1 MNHADH
7 TSPFVRYTREE
18 WAKLRDNTPLTLTE
32 ADVAALRSADEP
44 VDLREVEEVY
54 LPLSR
59 LLSMFATARARFH
72 EDLSAFMDRE
82 AHIDRVPWV
91 IGIAGSVS
99 VGKSTTAR
107 LLQALLRRWPTTP
120 DVELVT
126 TDGFLRSNAE
136 LEFLGLEARKGFP
149 ESYDQGALLRFLQSV
164 KSAYPESRVPVYDHK
179 IYDIV
184 PGQEQIIPRCDILIL
199 EGLNVLQPASMRRDG
214 GLAVSDYIDFSIYV
228 DAHEDDLERWFIT
241 RFERHLNAAKDDD
254 ESFFKQWVD
263 MPRDMA
269 MVLAEKVWKEINL
282 VNLRDNILP
291 TRRRASCVLTKG
303 ADHSI
308 EHIRVRRF

>member
-1 MNHADH
+1 MNDADV
-7 TSPFVRYTREE
+7 TSPFVRYPRKE
-18 WAKLRDNTPLTLTE
+18 WAKLRANTPLTLTA
-32 ADVAALRSADEP
+32 ADVEALRSADEP

-72 EDLSAFMDRE
+72 DDLSEFVGRE
-82 AHIDRVPWV
+82 SHLDKVPWV
-91 IGIAGSVS
+91 IAIAGSVS

-120 DVELVT
+120 HVELVT

-149 ESYDQGALLRFLQSV
+149 ESYDQAALLRFLQSV
-164 KSAYPESRVPVYDHK
+164 KSAYPEARVPVYDHK
-179 IYDIV
+179 TYDIV
-184 PGQEQIIPRCDILIL
+184 PGAEQVIPRCDILIL
-199 EGLNVLQPASMRRDG
+199 EGLNVLQPAPIRREG

-228 DAHEDDLERWFIT
+228 DADEQDLQRWFIT
-241 RFERHLNAAKDDD
+241 RFERHLQAAKDDQD
-254 ESFFKQWVD
+254 SFFKQWVD
-263 MPRDMA
+263 MPKETA
-269 MVLAEKVWKEINL
+269 LFIAEKVWKEINL
-282 VNLRDNILP
+282 VNLKENILP
-291 TRRRASCVLTKG
+291 TRHRAHCVLTKG

-308 EHIRVRRF
+308 KEIRVRRF